1 MGTDAARLA
10 GREEEKK
17 VQREAEKMNSCA
29 SRAHTSNFH
38 FARGSGSGG
47 SRRAVQSPG
56 LAIPRDTS
64 ETRGTIESERAARQ
78 ARNRDPLARE
88 GQKPMEKGREKQ
100 ERGPEILARRN
111 RHRVASR
118 GFERRGNT
126 VDRLD
131 LGKPQE
137 IDSGN

>member
-56 LAIPRDTS
+56 LARFREIRPR
-64 ETRGTIESERAARQ
+64 RGAQSRASAPRAASSKSRSSR
-78 ARNRDPLARE
+78 ARGAEADGKGKRKTRARSRDPRPAE
-88 GQKPMEKGREKQ
+88 SS
-100 ERGPEILARRN
+100 
-111 RHRVASR
+111 SR
-118 GFERRGNT
+118 GVAWTREEGKHGRST
-126 VDRLD
+126 TID
-131 LGKPQE
+131 L
-137 IDSGN
+137 I